1 MEPVTAFLRDGVL
14 SHLETLEARALGLAR
29 QQEAQ
34 ETQRRQQER
43 VEALSAKIRDLRR
56 QRDELRARAK
66 ARRTRR
72 LPQPGAPGGSP
83 DPTPPRELT
92 EKALLEM
99 RLERTQAVLQAF
111 HWTGISG
118 KQTKPGAC
126 LYIGTAFEGT
136 LLDRYYVDLVGRD
149 PPRIRRH
156 SIPPFIPLEQL
167 AARHLRADMRGFLL
181 CLSQHLNAYA
191 SRKYQADRFQ
201 SRFAACLS
209 GPMQRNSACNLLSF
223 TYRLEQEGQSFHFA
237 AKLAYADPTSSLP
250 TDVTVTVQ
258 GTPSALREERR
269 AAHAVQFRQ
278 EPLHRAFAT
287 LSGLGLGAAG
297 GVSEGVPGLGPP
309 DGLSSGLLPKTL
321 GPGGPA
327 GRRSGG
333 ETASGRA
340 PFPGPKAE
348 HATPARTKT

>member
-1 MEPVTAFLRDGVL
+1 FPKCCPNPTAAALAGSRRAGV
-14 SHLETLEARALGLAR
+14 RG
-29 QQEAQ
+29 
-34 ETQRRQQER
+34 
-43 VEALSAKIRDLRR
+43 
-56 QRDELRARAK
+56 
-66 ARRTRR
+66 ARRTRPR
-72 LPQPGAPGGSP
+72 SGGDPGVCRVGPERPAASP
-83 DPTPPRELT
+83 SSPPEALSPHRQIPFPACPVPSSLPPRSPGREFP
-92 EKALLEM
+92 
-99 RLERTQAVLQAF
+99 RTAPCRFSV
-111 HWTGISG
+111 
-118 KQTKPGAC
+118 PGPVVVTV
-126 LYIGTAFEGT
+126 GVT
-136 LLDRYYVDLVGRD
+136 DLPSRV
-149 PPRIRRH
+149 PPRA
-156 SIPPFIPLEQL
+156 P
-167 AARHLRADMRGFLL
+167 
-181 CLSQHLNAYA
+181 
-191 SRKYQADRFQ
+191 Q